1 MDLLCDAAGFNQP
14 PPEHLDQP
22 QSTSRPCQE
31 SASGEGRGQSTD
43 ASGSTRFQCHL
54 CGRTYER
61 ADHLNRHRKSH
72 ENARPHKC
80 TQCPKTFNRADLLT
94 RHKISHGQPGK
105 ARSYRYVDGKER
117 VAAACVACVLAKAK
131 CHDEKP
137 CARCQR
143 KGIACE
149 RAGLNGKINEK
160 SPSWSE
166 IDGNGSESVLS
177 HDFPNQQDI
186 RIHVDKDLLL
196 SPKSVRD
203 NPATSPRNTIDSGIQ
218 VNTTTMQSSHA
229 AHSYSYNV
237 VRGDLHPSST
247 VSPNNIHVSSNQL
260 SSFLDYQDFS
270 CLETEPGLSPGFGLV
285 PREPYF
291 SQDLDFGLWDINL
304 DFLEFASPSIEN
316 DSTEGPSS
324 HRQPNQSAPSR
335 KAASKRHAAFERSP
349 WLWTPT
355 QKDKALNDQQDLG
368 LNEENIPSVLTPTSP
383 DSSVDEFASFCIN
396 EKQRDHMISLLFT
409 LRKVPTQSPYF
420 PSLSLL
426 NNIIQVYFAQESFRV
441 DQLIHTA
448 TFSPLNALPQLLLA
462 IVSAG
467 SALISIPA
475 VWKMGLALQEVVRHT
490 VAEYVRSSSQH
501 IYMCVLTI
509 SVGD

>member
-14 PPEHLDQP
+14 PEHLDQP
-22 QSTSRPCQE
+22 QSTSRPRQK
-31 SASGEGRGQSTD
+31 STSGEGRGQSTD
-43 ASGSTRFQCHL
+43 ASGSTRFQCHI

-105 ARSYRYVDGKER
+105 ARSCRYVDGKER

-149 RAGLNGKINEK
+149 TAGPSGKFNEK

-166 IDGNGSESVLS
+166 IDGNGSGSVLS
-177 HDFPNQQDI
+177 SNISNQPDI
-186 RIHVDKDLLL
+186 HMPVDKDLLL
-196 SPKSVRD
+196 SPKSARD
-203 NPATSPRNTIDSGIQ
+203 NAAPSPRNTINSGIR
-218 VNTTTMQSSHA
+218 VSRTAVQSSHA
-229 AHSYSYNV
+229 ANSQPYSV
-237 VRGDLHPSST
+237 VRGDLRQSST
-247 VSPNNIHVSSNQL
+247 LSPNTIHVSSNHL

-270 CLETEPGLSPGFGLV
+270 CLGTEPLLSPGFGLV
-285 PREPYF
+285 PRESYF
-291 SQDLDFGLWDINL
+291 SQDLDFGLWDVNL

-316 DSTEGPSS
+316 DSTEEPISHLQPS
-324 HRQPNQSAPSR
+324 QSAPSR

-349 WLWTPT
+349 WVWTPT

-368 LNEENIPSVLTPTSP
+368 LNEENIPSVLTPASP

-462 IVSAG
+462 VVSAG
-467 SALISIPA
+467 SALISIPT

-490 VAEYVRSSSQH
+490 VAEYVRSSPQH
-501 IYMCVLTI
+501 ILMCVLTI